1 MLTKTL
7 CAGAIVIGGSLA
19 TAGIASAHETPS
31 QMATKLTANFNKRLA
46 YFGNPYRVARF
57 RCYAEDR
64 DDYYCSFRLGG
75 TVQTGTVVFT
85 GSGWKWE
92 LNS

>member
-7 CAGAIVIGGSLA
+7 CASAIVIGGSLA

-31 QMATKLTANFNKRLA
+31 QIATKLTAGFNKRLA
-46 YFGNPYRVARF
+46 FSGSPYRVSRF
-57 RCYAEDR
+57 HCYAEDR
-64 DDYYCSFRLGG
+64 DDYYCSFRVAGLA
-75 TVQTGTVVFT
+75 QTGTVVFT
-85 GSGWKWE
+85 DSGWKWE